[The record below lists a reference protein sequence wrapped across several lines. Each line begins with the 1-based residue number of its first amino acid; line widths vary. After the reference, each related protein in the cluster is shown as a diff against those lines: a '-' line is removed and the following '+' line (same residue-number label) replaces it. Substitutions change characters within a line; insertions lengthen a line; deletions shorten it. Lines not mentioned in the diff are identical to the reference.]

1 VPTPISAIVL
11 TKNEEE
17 DLPDCLASLHWAD
30 EILVF
35 DSLSTDQT
43 CAIAQQ
49 YGARVV
55 QHPFTDFAAQ
65 HNAAHAAAHY
75 DWTLHI
81 DADERVSPELRDEIC
96 ALARAE
102 RLADCTA
109 YHIERSHLISGRW
122 IPDPARRPLT
132 SAQRQH
138 IRRTEPARLYD
149 RRLAHWERPLH
160 EILAA
165 PEPHG
170 VLEGIIYH
178 YSATNLRRLHANM
191 NSYSD
196 TEAAYLY
203 YSQTRAS
210 LLEAVLRGL
219 RAFAYNYMVRGLY
232 RYGEQ
237 GFLLAAMHSYSKF
250 LIYAKLAERIRIR
263 EGRGEWT
270 ARDQRMLDAF
280 DAQIHHAGDG
290 SSQ

>member
-17 DLPDCLASLHWAD
+17 DLPDCLASLQWAD

-35 DSLSTDQT
+35 DSFSTDRT
-43 CAIAQQ
+43 CEIAQQ
-49 YGARVV
+49 HGARVV
-55 QHPFTDFAAQ
+55 QHAFTNFAAQ
-65 HNAAHAAAHY
+65 HNAAQVAAHH

-102 RLADCTA
+102 QLADCTA

-122 IPDPARRPLT
+122 IPEPARRPLT
-132 SAQRQH
+132 AAQWQH

-170 VLEGIIYH
+170 VLAGIIYH
-178 YSATNLRRLHANM
+178 YSATNLGRLHANM

-203 YSQTRAS
+203 HSQTRAS
-210 LLEAVLRGL
+210 LPEAVLRGL
-219 RAFAYNYMVRGLY
+219 RAFAYNYIIRGLY

-250 LIYAKLAERIRIR
+250 LIYAKLSERSRIRK
-263 EGRGEWT
+263 GRGEWT
-270 ARDQRMLDAF
+270 RRDHLMLDTCDTSA
-280 DAQIHHAGDG
+280 
-290 SSQ
+290 SQAADRAPQ